1 MDTIQYRKHI
11 EATNFDILQSMQQ
24 IIAGVTYSIV
34 REDNG
39 LLISK
44 ASTPE
49 ELESNQA
56 LVNQI
61 TKTVLRGVVL
71 NG

>member
-1 MDTIQYRKHI
+1 MDIKQNQEYI
-11 EATNFDILQSMQQ
+11 AATNFDILQSMQQ
-24 IIAGVTYSIV
+24 IIAGVTYNIV

-39 LLISK
+39 LLIDK
-44 ASTPE
+44 ANSAE
-49 ELESNQA
+49 ELKSNQS

>member
-1 MDTIQYRKHI
+1 MNTKQYREHVD
-11 EATNFDILQSMQQ
+11 ANNFDILHNIQQ

-44 ASTPE
+44 ADTPE
-49 ELESNQA
+49 ELKSNQS